1 MKPSLRILLVL
12 LLCAGGAQALAQNVS
27 CSATMSNVAF
37 GTVNPLSSLTTANAT
52 LNYSCTNSAN
62 STRYATVCFSIGD
75 GAQGAGQT
83 NPREMQDGA
92 ADVLQFQLY
101 QNATYS
107 TVWGSSFFGVFN
119 TPYMVN
125 LSIPRRSGGVNG
137 SVSGS
142 ATMYGRVNTGQTGA
156 VPGSYQNSF
165 AGGHTALTINEATG
179 SPPGNCDTTIDSNFG
194 FTVTATVAKQ
204 CSVTATTL
212 DFGTVGLL
220 LANTLGTSTI
230 GVQCS
235 AGSAWNV
242 GLDKGSNGASIT
254 TRKMASGANLVGYQL
269 YSNAARTTVWGDA
282 VGSNTVAGS
291 GTGSVQNLTVYGSV
305 PAQTTPAAGTYNDT
319 ITVTVTY

>member
-1 MKPSLRILLVL
+1 MKPSLRILLILVA
-12 LLCAGGAQALAQNVS
+12 CGFATSATAQSVS
-27 CSATMSNVAF
+27 CTASMSNVAF

-52 LNYSCTNSAN
+52 LNYTCTNSAT

-83 NPREMQDGA
+83 NPREMQDAGG
-92 ADVLQFQLY
+92 DVLQFQLY
-101 QNATYS
+101 QNASYS
-107 TVWGSSFFGVFN
+107 TVWGSTFFGVFN

-125 LSIPRRSGGVNG
+125 LTIPRRTGGTNG

-142 ATMYGRVNTGQTGA
+142 ATMYGRVNAGQTAA
-156 VPGSYQNSF
+156 VPGNYQDSF

-179 SPPGNCDTTIDSNFG
+179 SPPGSCDTTIDSNFG

-204 CSVTATTL
+204 CSVTATPL

-235 AGSAWNV
+235 SGSAWNV

-269 YSNAARTTVWGDA
+269 YSNAARTTVWGDT
-282 VGSNTVAGS
+282 VGSNTVAG
-291 GTGSVQNLTVYGSV
+291 TGNGNVQNLTVYGSV